1 MCVCVRAHTLYVLML
16 STVSSS
22 LDPVWAH
29 AGCSRFRRVR
39 SFCVYPSLAS
49 KLGMWTIEG
58 LAKIAGDVRTVFSGC
73 KAP

>member
-1 MCVCVRAHTLYVLML
+1 MCVCVYTYALYVLML
-16 STVSSS
+16 SVVSSS
-22 LDPVWAH
+22 PGPVWAH
-29 AGCSRFRRVR
+29 AGCPRFRRVR

-58 LAKIAGDVRTVFSGC
+58 LAEIADDVRTVFSGC